1 MPDGNSRT
9 DHKTKKITGASFF
22 NMDLLFSV
30 VIPTYNRAGLI
41 GLTIRSFLE
50 QDHKSFEILVVDDG
64 GTDNTK
70 EIISSFNDQRIQYL
84 HKENGERGAA
94 RNYGAAGAKGKY
106 ITFFDSDDLVYP
118 WFLSHAKE
126 KITQLNLPECYAQAF
141 EFRKNANEIP
151 RVIDNTN
158 NTLSAI
164 NKKLQNENIL
174 ACNGVFVRKDI
185 FDRFNFSENRG
196 LSGSEDWFLW
206 LQLSSVYPFYYS
218 PVVCSC
224 LIMHDQRGEFNIE
237 ASKLVKRLNVLLS
250 LIKTDKHI
258 TRLSKKY
265 YKKILSS
272 GHNFAALKMAAFT
285 KLKFK
290 SIYNLFKAFLL
301 NPSIVTQRATY
312 VAIKQLL
319 FRWQ

>member
-1 MPDGNSRT
+1 ME
-9 DHKTKKITGASFF
+9 IF
-22 NMDLLFSV
+22 FSV
-30 VIPTYNRAGLI
+30 VIPSYNRADFI
-41 GLTIRSFLE
+41 SATIQSFLA
-50 QDHKSFEILVVDDG
+50 QDYEAFEILVVDDG
-64 GTDNTK
+64 STDNTRDVVNS
-70 EIISSFNDQRIQYL
+70 INDSRIQYFQ
-84 HKENGERGAA
+84 KANGERGAA
-94 RNYGAAGAKGKY
+94 RNFGAARARGHY

-118 WFLSHAKE
+118 WYLSNAKE
-126 KITQLNLPECYAQAF
+126 KLMHLNMPECYAQAF
-141 EFRKNANEIP
+141 EFRKDANEIP
-151 RVIDNTN
+151 RVIDNSN

-185 FDRFNFSENRG
+185 FDRFNFSEDRD

-224 LIMHDQRGEFNIE
+224 LIIHDQRGEFNIK
-237 ASKLVKRLNVLLS
+237 ASKLIKRLNVLLN
-250 LIKTDKHI
+250 LIKTDKYI
-258 TRLSKKY
+258 TGLSKKY

-272 GHNFAALKMAAFT
+272 GYNFAALKMAAFA

-301 NPSIVTQRATY
+301 NPSIVTQRATF